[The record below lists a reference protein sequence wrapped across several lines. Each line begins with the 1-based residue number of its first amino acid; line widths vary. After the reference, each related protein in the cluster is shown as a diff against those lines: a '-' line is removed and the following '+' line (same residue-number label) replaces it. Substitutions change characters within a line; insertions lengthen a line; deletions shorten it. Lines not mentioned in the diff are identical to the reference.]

1 MEWEK
6 IFANEMND
14 KWLISLRKDKMLH
27 QKKKKKNKTVG
38 LNRQVLKLSLV
49 NKYENT
55 QPV

>member
-1 MEWEK
+1 MVN
-6 IFANEMND
+6 IFKKRQNASS
-14 KWLISLRKDKMLH
+14 K
-27 QKKKKKNKTVG
+27 KKKKKNKTVG